1 MMEYNIQK
9 YQFHQDGKDYVVS
22 TGLVG
27 DRIRITC
34 QENLALDGPFYSNE
48 FSLHDLR
55 TANQFFKL
63 TQTPEEA
70 LNEINK
76 GIERQK
82 SGLKP
87 GLNDTMQ
94 FLGYLVIGTDNDVYN
109 LVLRRDYEPDKYGVF
124 TPPAS
129 GAADLVLTTN
139 YHTDGARLNLAEKNA
154 GDLQRDESAIE
165 EELSATIPELN
176 KLKKISIDIEEE
188 NALIKERL
196 RILQKQIEQKKFRV
210 NRLKEENANLK
221 RDNLNLNNYIK
232 SQENIIRDKQ
242 AYQTTVKVKQRP
254 NIYPQGSAITSKFEQ
269 SALKTFLPRTGA
281 KPPTQEYNQNNNN
294 ITPAST
300 LITADPYLFPSTPS
314 TYQQPEII
322 TQPPQIITQ
331 PTQIITQ
338 SPQIITQPP
347 QIITQPQIITP
358 QPVIISVQQ
367 PVTNYSQKPLNL
379 LRESNR
385 SHTSGYSNPTY
396 RAYLNSTQREPIYK
410 NRVYDPN
417 YSSRM
422 AKNALNKDVPYSSSM
437 NKDIPYSSQLAR
449 ANTNKDAPYSS
460 RMAQINNNKDVPY
473 SSKLAQINNNKDAP
487 YSSKLAQI
495 NNNKDT
501 PYSSGMAQINN
512 NKDTPY
518 SSGMAQI
525 NNNKDI
531 PYSSRMA
538 QINNNK
544 DTPYSSR
551 MASKSQNKDTPYT
564 STLANKSKIDG
575 YSSKMGTMVNSSNN
589 GYSSQMAKTQGNN
602 SSYRN
607 PIGSRMPK
615 ANYGN
620 YSGKLIGSRA
630 PNTSY
635 SSKTH
640 GSKSPDVGYSSYRPD
655 EK

>member
-124 TPPAS
+124 TPPVS

-196 RILQKQIEQKKFRV
+196 RILQKQLEQKKFRV

-269 SALKTFLPRTGA
+269 SAVKTFLPRTGA

-322 TQPPQIITQ
+322 TQSPQIITQ

-338 SPQIITQPP
+338 PPQVITQPPQIITQPTQIITQPP

-437 NKDIPYSSQLAR
+437 NKDIPYSSKL
-449 ANTNKDAPYSS
+449 
-460 RMAQINNNKDVPY
+460 AQINNNKDVPY

-501 PYSSGMAQINN
+501 PYSS
-512 NKDTPY
+512 
-518 SSGMAQI
+518 
-525 NNNKDI
+525 
-531 PYSSRMA
+531 RMA

-544 DTPYSSR
+544 DTPYSCR

-589 GYSSQMAKTQGNN
+589 GYSSQMAKTQENN

>member
-109 LVLRRDYEPDKYGVF
+109 LVLRRDYEPNKYGVF
-124 TPPAS
+124 TPPVS

-154 GDLQRDESAIE
+154 GDLQRDESEIE

-196 RILQKQIEQKKFRV
+196 RILQKQLEQKKFRV

-269 SALKTFLPRTGA
+269 SAVKTFLPRTGA

-338 SPQIITQPP
+338 PPQIITQPTQIITQSPQIITQPP

-358 QPVIISVQQ
+358 KPVIISVQQ

-460 RMAQINNNKDVPY
+460 RMAQINNNKDAPY

-487 YSSKLAQI
+487 YSSKL
-495 NNNKDT
+495 
-501 PYSSGMAQINN
+501 
-512 NKDTPY
+512 
-518 SSGMAQI
+518 
-525 NNNKDI
+525 
-531 PYSSRMA
+531 A

>member
-1 MMEYNIQK
+1 
-9 YQFHQDGKDYVVS
+9 
-22 TGLVG
+22 
-27 DRIRITC
+27 
-34 QENLALDGPFYSNE
+34 
-48 FSLHDLR
+48 
-55 TANQFFKL
+55 
-63 TQTPEEA
+63 
-70 LNEINK
+70 
-76 GIERQK
+76 
-82 SGLKP
+82 
-87 GLNDTMQ
+87 MQ

-109 LVLRRDYEPDKYGVF
+109 LILRRDYEPNKYGVF

-139 YHTDGARLNLAEKNA
+139 YHIDGARLNLAEKNA

-165 EELSATIPELN
+165 EELSVTIPELN

-188 NALIKERL
+188 NALIRERL
-196 RILQKQIEQKKFRV
+196 RILQKQLEEKKFRV

-232 SQENIIRDKQ
+232 SQENLIRDKQ
-242 AYQTTVKVKQRP
+242 AYQTTVKVRQRP
-254 NIYPQGSAITSKFEQ
+254 NVYPQGSAITSKFEQ

-281 KPPTQEYNQNNNN
+281 KPPTQEYNQDNKYVV
-294 ITPAST
+294 PSST
-300 LITADPYLFPSTPS
+300 LITADPNLFPTTNTVQTEYITS
-314 TYQQPEII
+314 TYQQPQIITQTPEII
-322 TQPPQIITQ
+322 TQPTQLITQQPQIITQ

-338 SPQIITQPP
+338 PQV
-347 QIITQPQIITP
+347 ITP

-385 SHTSGYSNPTY
+385 SHISGYSNPTY
-396 RAYLNSTQREPIYK
+396 RAYLNTPSREPIYK

-422 AKNALNKDVPYSSSM
+422 GKNTQNKDVPYSSSM
-437 NKDIPYSSQLAR
+437 NKDVPYSSQLARANTNKDVPYSSQLAR

-460 RMAQINNNKDVPY
+460 QLAQINNNKDVPY
-473 SSKLAQINNNKDAP
+473 SSQLAQINNNKDAP
-487 YSSKLAQI
+487 YSS
-495 NNNKDT
+495 
-501 PYSSGMAQINN
+501 
-512 NKDTPY
+512 
-518 SSGMAQI
+518 
-525 NNNKDI
+525 
-531 PYSSRMA
+531 RFA

-551 MASKSQNKDTPYT
+551 MASKSQNKDTPYS

-575 YSSKMGTMVNSSNN
+575 YSSKMGTMINSSTN

-602 SSYRN
+602 SSYKN

>member
-124 TPPAS
+124 TPPVS

-196 RILQKQIEQKKFRV
+196 RILQKQLEQKKFRV

-269 SALKTFLPRTGA
+269 SAVKTFLPRTGA

-314 TYQQPEII
+314 TYQQPEIITQPPQIITQPTQII

-385 SHTSGYSNPTY
+385 SHTSAYSNPTY

-410 NRVYDPN
+410 NRVYDP
-417 YSSRM
+417 SRM

-460 RMAQINNNKDVPY
+460 RMAQINNNKD
-473 SSKLAQINNNKDAP
+473 AP

-501 PYSSGMAQINN
+501 PYSSG
-512 NKDTPY
+512 
-518 SSGMAQI
+518 
-525 NNNKDI
+525 
-531 PYSSRMA
+531 MA

>member
-124 TPPAS
+124 TPPVS

-196 RILQKQIEQKKFRV
+196 RILQKQLEQKKYRV

-269 SALKTFLPRTGA
+269 SAVKTFLPRTGA

-314 TYQQPEII
+314 TYQQPEIITQPPQIITQPTQII

-437 NKDIPYSSQLAR
+437 NKDIPYSS
-449 ANTNKDAPYSS
+449 
-460 RMAQINNNKDVPY
+460 
-473 SSKLAQINNNKDAP
+473 KLAQINNNKDAP

-501 PYSSGMAQINN
+501 
-512 NKDTPY
+512 
-518 SSGMAQI
+518 
-525 NNNKDI
+525 

>member
-124 TPPAS
+124 TPPVS

-196 RILQKQIEQKKFRV
+196 RILQKQLEQKKYRV

-269 SALKTFLPRTGA
+269 SAVKTFLPRTGA

-300 LITADPYLFPSTPS
+300 LITTDPYLFPSTPS

-338 SPQIITQPP
+338 PPQIITQPTQIITQPPQIITQPP

-437 NKDIPYSSQLAR
+437 NKDIPYSSKL
-449 ANTNKDAPYSS
+449 
-460 RMAQINNNKDVPY
+460 AQINNNKDAPY

-501 PYSSGMAQINN
+501 
-512 NKDTPY
+512 
-518 SSGMAQI
+518 
-525 NNNKDI
+525 

>member
-55 TANQFFKL
+55 AANQFFKL

-109 LVLRRDYEPDKYGVF
+109 LILRRDFEPNKYGVF
-124 TPPAS
+124 TPPSS
-129 GAADLVLTTN
+129 GAADLILTTN
-139 YHTDGARLNLAEKNA
+139 YHTDGNRLNLAEKNA

-165 EELSATIPELN
+165 EELSKAIPEIN

-188 NALIKERL
+188 NALIRERL
-196 RILQKQIEQKKFRV
+196 RILQKQLEEKKIRV

-242 AYQTTVKVKQRP
+242 AYQTTVKIRRKP
-254 NIYPQGSAITSKFEQ
+254 NVYPQGSAITSKFEQ
-269 SALKTFLPRTGA
+269 SAIKTFLPRTGA
-281 KPPTQEYNQNNNN
+281 KPPTQEYNQENNY
-294 ITPAST
+294 ITPVST
-300 LITADPYLFPSTPS
+300 LITSDPNLYPTTNTVETEYITS
-314 TYQQPEII
+314 TYQQPQIITETPQII

-338 SPQIITQPP
+338 P
-347 QIITQPQIITP
+347 PQIITP

-367 PVTNYSQKPLNL
+367 PVINYPQRPVNL

-385 SHTSGYSNPTY
+385 SHISGYSNPTY
-396 RAYLNSTQREPIYK
+396 RAYLNTPQKEPIYK

-422 AKNALNKDVPYSSSM
+422 AKNAANKDVPYSSSM
-437 NKDIPYSSQLAR
+437 NKDVPYSSNLAQINNKDVPYSSNL
-449 ANTNKDAPYSS
+449 AQINNKDAPYSS
-460 RMAQINNNKDVPY
+460 NLAQINNKDAPYSSKLAQINNKDAPY

-495 NNNKDT
+495 NNNKDI
-501 PYSSGMAQINN
+501 S
-512 NKDTPY
+512 
-518 SSGMAQI
+518 
-525 NNNKDI
+525 
-531 PYSSRMA
+531 
-538 QINNNK
+538 
-544 DTPYSSR
+544 YSSR
-551 MASKSQNKDTPYT
+551 MASKSQNKDTPYS

-575 YSSKMGTMVNSSNN
+575 YSSKMGTMVNGSTN
-589 GYSSQMAKTQGNN
+589 GLSSQMAKTQGNN

-620 YSGKLIGSRA
+620 YSGKLLGSRA

-640 GSKSPDVGYSSYRPD
+640 GSKSPDVGYSSYNPD
-655 EK
+655 KK